1 VRVVLF
7 DAVHVMSQNV
17 LYFQKIAC
25 FHAAGINVF
34 FFFFSPE
41 ESRVLLVSD
50 LHVTQNR
57 STKLDVDV
65 IITYV
70 IRTNKMHTFFINDL
84 IQLYFLQHVSINQEF
99 IFRKFRTCSFMVSST
114 SCHRSGS
121 LYGDMNKYHTT
132 ACTSLPEDDHLDV
145 RNMLKTI

>member
-1 VRVVLF
+1 
-7 DAVHVMSQNV
+7 MSQNV

-34 FFFFSPE
+34 FFFFTPE

-84 IQLYFLQHVSINQEF
+84 IQLYFFNM
-99 IFRKFRTCSFMVSST
+99 FRSTKSS
-114 SCHRSGS
+114 SSGS
-121 LYGDMNKYHTT
+121 FAHAVLWYQ
-132 ACTSLPEDDHLDV
+132 AHLAIDQAPY
-145 RNMLKTI
+145 TET